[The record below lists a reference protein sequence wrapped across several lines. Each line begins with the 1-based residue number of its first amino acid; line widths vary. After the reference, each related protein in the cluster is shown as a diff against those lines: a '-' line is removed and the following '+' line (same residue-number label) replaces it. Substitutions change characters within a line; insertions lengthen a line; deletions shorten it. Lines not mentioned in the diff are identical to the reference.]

1 MRLVLEQNF
10 KTYLNHFLF
19 FDFLDEDTLKIYVGE
34 SRKLNMLIN
43 VWTNLHRQSRY
54 PWEHPGINIAPLQ
67 SS

>member
-19 FDFLDEDTLKIYVGE
+19 FDFLDEDTIKIYVGE

-43 VWTNLHRQSRY
+43 VWTNLHQQNRY
-54 PWEHPGINIAPLQ
+54 PWEHPGINIARVQ